1 MRTVALTQS
10 AKTSKN
16 HDEGLLMAMRISN
29 AISFPEDP
37 VREVMG
43 KQVLM
48 GKTDY
53 QMIAD
58 TSRM

>member
-1 MRTVALTQS
+1 M
-10 AKTSKN
+10 AK
-16 HDEGLLMAMRISN
+16 RISN
-29 AISFPEDP
+29 AISFPEGP